1 MPSARYSG
9 SVITSGSPEPGTGS
23 APEPGGSSGTGPSEG
38 RPPEGGTSGGSASGT
53 GAAAGKRARLD
64 LLGDTAVRLLV
75 ERGMR
80 GLTHRAVDEAAG
92 LPAGSTSYYARTR
105 AALLE
110 LTLAR
115 MTVLEA
121 GEFGGVMP
129 EPGSAPAADGAPPDL
144 AALLPQDRDGVVE
157 LLASIVSDAIRDGR
171 DQKIARYELALEATR
186 RPELRGAYDDAG
198 RTFRTTAVGIMRALG
213 SRAPARHGRFLVMW
227 CEGVMF
233 DSVAG
238 AGWNEP
244 PSRDEIALGIGE
256 LLDGMLGATAHPP
269 GK

>member
-1 MPSARYSG
+1 M
-9 SVITSGSPEPGTGS
+9 ITSGSAGPDGGTTGS
-23 APEPGGSSGTGPSEG
+23 DPSG
-38 RPPEGGTSGGSASGT
+38 GGTSAGRASGGDSSGG

-64 LLGDTAVRLLV
+64 LIGDTAVRLLV

-80 GLTHRAVDEAAG
+80 GLTHRAVDETAG

-121 GEFGGVMP
+121 GEFGSVMP
-129 EPGSAPAADGAPPDL
+129 EPTPGSMPGSAPGGAPPDL

-171 DQKIARYELALEATR
+171 AQKIARYELALEATR

-198 RTFRTTAVGIMRALG
+198 RAFRAAAVGIMRALG
-213 SRAPARHGRFLVMW
+213 SRDPARHGRFLVMW

-244 PSRDEIALGIGE
+244 PSRDEIAVGIDE
-256 LLDGMLGATAHPP
+256 LLDGMLGATARSPEA
-269 GK
+269 